1 MNCHELQEVM
11 SRSVDGG
18 LPSKERREVALHLAG
33 CEECMALIN
42 DDKFWDDALLDL
54 FEKQA
59 PESLRSEILGDL
71 DGQSG
76 LSGLSG
82 KKQLKL
88 MAWGAQRKKM
98 TTWDWVFLIAVFV
111 GLVWVLPNVLNK

>member
-1 MNCHELQEVM
+1 MNCRELQEVM

-18 LPSKERREVALHLAG
+18 LPSENRKEVALHLAG

-42 DDKFWDDALLDL
+42 DDKFWDDAVLDL
-54 FEKQA
+54 FKKEA
-59 PESLRSEILGDL
+59 PEDLRSDILGDL

-82 KKQLKL
+82 KKQMKL

-98 TTWDWVFLIAVFV
+98 TAWDWVFIIAVFV
-111 GLVWVLPNVLNK
+111 GLVWVLPYFLNR